1 MSTSTSRPGP
11 KELLPIAGGV
21 TLAAAGIA
29 GLLGLSRAV
38 SWLALAVGLALIA
51 GGTAWRA
58 AVARK
63 GPPLAAAYPAPR
75 GWPEPPRRHPA
86 ARHAAG
92 RWPAPPAGDAAGL
105 GGGSAFAA
113 ALDAWQRASPATRGA
128 APVRA
133 DDDHHP
139 I

>member
-1 MSTSTSRPGP
+1 M
-11 KELLPIAGGV
+11 AGGA

-29 GLLGLSRAV
+29 GLLGLSRAA
-38 SWLALAVGLALIA
+38 SWLLLAAGLALIA
-51 GGTAWRA
+51 GGTVWRA
-58 AVARK
+58 AGARK
-63 GPPLAAAYPAPR
+63 APKLAAAYPAPA
-75 GWPEPPRRHPA
+75 GWPEPPRRPPA

-92 RWPAPPAGDAAGL
+92 RWPAPPAADAAGL
-105 GGGSAFAA
+105 AGRSAFEA

-133 DDDHHP
+133 NDDHHP